1 MSAVVAFLIE
11 DGVDG
16 AGRTFDQ
23 VLAFNDAMLERR
35 HDFIQWLF
43 PLTEPSAAVPGSPV
57 LSARD
62 VEALRISPVA
72 RERLARA
79 AERMLRFYAATD
91 GWRAPVDH
99 NHLRITRIIRSL
111 RLLCGDAS
119 AEAFRE
125 RISALAEGE
134 PISAHSR
141 SYWASA

>member
-23 VLAFNDAMLERR
+23 VLAFDDAMLERR

-79 AERMLRFYAATD
+79 AERK
-91 GWRAPVDH
+91 
-99 NHLRITRIIRSL
+99 
-111 RLLCGDAS
+111 
-119 AEAFRE
+119 
-125 RISALAEGE
+125 EG
-134 PISAHSR
+134 
-141 SYWASA
+141 